1 MAVSITLDH
10 DEDYGWRPIL
20 TIDGQRAYAGE
31 YRATATE
38 ALRKAQEVLV
48 KRLPMLAEA
57 V

>member
-10 DEDYGWRPIL
+10 NEDYGWRPVL
-20 TIDGQRAYAGE
+20 TIDGQRAYTGE

-48 KRLPMLAEA
+48 KRMPMLAEA